1 MWVPLMTD
9 QLSSY
14 VHDLSDNENIDAW
27 WMKTGHMRL
36 SNVMSYMTVKYEL
49 YTHICN
55 HATPHAKTHT
65 SISYKQ
71 ALCLPLSHQIFNPF
85 GCTVNQR
92 ETHVIVNLTANLEKR
107 RMECKETPK
116 FEWTFFSYYCRCT
129 HIWVRVRVF
138 FTSKDRRRRRKQSED
153 VPWLLLLNN

>member
-49 YTHICN
+49 YTHTYEITQHHMPRRTLVLAISKHYVYHCL
-55 HATPHAKTHT
+55 TKF
-65 SISYKQ
+65 SIPLA
-71 ALCLPLSHQIFNPF
+71 AL
-85 GCTVNQR
+85 
-92 ETHVIVNLTANLEKR
+92 
-107 RMECKETPK
+107 
-116 FEWTFFSYYCRCT
+116 
-129 HIWVRVRVF
+129 
-138 FTSKDRRRRRKQSED
+138 
-153 VPWLLLLNN
+153 